1 MFTQVSAFFI
11 CQILFRDWGNPTKVL
26 YLFVTKCDLLSL
38 VTVAKL
44 FCSYSSALSSNTHSL
59 IFFIQNA
66 IHKHVIAQSHIFATM
81 NLYVYLFLSFFCEY
95 LKAWRNACNI
105 STQQLATLLG
115 TTFCIR
121 LAPLLHVRSIIEDFF
136 RSLHTSYRVK
146 LVCECQSL
154 RRDNATDF
162 NYKVGLL
169 TQ

>member
-1 MFTQVSAFFI
+1 MRFAKPSYGCQVV
-11 CQILFRDWGNPTKVL
+11 ILF
-26 YLFVTKCDLLSL
+26 LFKCLELQHSL
-38 VTVAKL
+38 VNIFYSECHSQTRHRSKSY
-44 FCSYSSALSSNTHSL
+44 FCHNEPVC
-59 IFFIQNA
+59 FFVF
-66 IHKHVIAQSHIFATM
+66 K
-81 NLYVYLFLSFFCEY
+81 FFCEY

-136 RSLHTSYRVK
+136 RSLHTSFRVK